1 MHNSTIKPKPPKQK
15 TCLCPCG
22 EKFTPTAL
30 GQKWVN
36 QGHYAKWLTETEA
49 GQKEVA
55 KKMEKAKKQV
65 AKVEREADDK
75 IREKLKTLGKFESEA
90 KTEFQR
96 YIRKRD
102 AELPCISCGT
112 MTTDLWDGGH
122 FKKAELYSGVIFD
135 EMNCH
140 KQCRKCNRFLGGNE
154 LNFREG
160 LVVRYGEAYVLE
172 IEQRAA
178 QLRVY
183 KYNKDQLK
191 EIREK
196 YRLLNK

>member
-1 MHNSTIKPKPPKQK
+1 MNSTIKPKPRKPKK
-15 TCLCPCG
+15 CLCPCG
-22 EKFTPTAL
+22 EMFVPK
-30 GQKWVN
+30 GMEKHISQS
-36 QGHYAKWLTETEA
+36 HYARWLRETEA
-49 GQKEVA
+49 GQKEIA
-55 KKMEKAKKQV
+55 KKMDKAKKYL
-65 AKVEREADDK
+65 AKVEKQSDDK

-112 MTTDLWDGGH
+112 EQTDLWDGGH

-160 LVVRYGEAYVLE
+160 LIARYGEAYVLE

-178 QLRVY
+178 KLRVY
-183 KYNKDQLK
+183 KYTKDQLK

-196 YRLLNK
+196 YRVLNK

>member
-1 MHNSTIKPKPPKQK
+1 MFVPK
-15 TCLCPCG
+15 G
-22 EKFTPTAL
+22 MEKHIS
-30 GQKWVN
+30 QS
-36 QGHYAKWLTETEA
+36 HYARWLRETEA
-49 GQKEVA
+49 GQKEIA
-55 KKMEKAKKQV
+55 KKMDKAKKYL
-65 AKVEREADDK
+65 AKVEKESDDK

-112 MTTDLWDGGH
+112 EQTDLWDGGH

-160 LVVRYGEAYVLE
+160 LIARYGEAYVLE

-178 QLRVY
+178 KLRVY
-183 KYNKDQLK
+183 KYTKDQLK

-196 YRLLNK
+196 YRVLNK

>member
-1 MHNSTIKPKPPKQK
+1 MSNSTIKQKPPKAK
-15 TCLCPCG
+15 KCLCPCG
-22 EKFTPTAL
+22 EPFVPTSM
-30 GQKWVN
+30 GQKHIN
-36 QGHYAKWLTETEA
+36 QSHYIKWLSETEA

-90 KTEFQR
+90 KTEFQK

>member
-1 MHNSTIKPKPPKQK
+1 MNSTIKQKTPKPKK
-15 TCLCPCG
+15 CLCPCG
-22 EKFTPTAL
+22 EMFVPTSM
-30 GQKWVN
+30 GQKWVS
-36 QGHYAKWLTETEA
+36 QCHYVKWLTETEE
-49 GQKEVA
+49 GKKEVA
-55 KKMEKAKKQV
+55 KKMDKAKKMV

-75 IREKLKTLGKFESEA
+75 IREKLKTLGKFEAEA
-90 KTEFQR
+90 KTEFQK

-112 MTTDLWDGGH
+112 EQTDLWDGGH

-160 LVVRYGEAYVLE
+160 LIVRYGESYVIE

-178 QLRVY
+178 KLRVY
-183 KYNKDQLK
+183 KYTKDQLK

>member
-1 MHNSTIKPKPPKQK
+1 MNSTIKPKPRKPKK
-15 TCLCPCG
+15 CLCPCG
-22 EKFTPTAL
+22 EMFVPK
-30 GQKWVN
+30 GMEKHISQS
-36 QGHYAKWLTETEA
+36 HYARWLRETEA
-49 GQKEVA
+49 GQKEIA
-55 KKMEKAKKQV
+55 KKMDKAKKYL
-65 AKVEREADDK
+65 AKVEKESDDK

-112 MTTDLWDGGH
+112 EQTDLWDGGH

-160 LVVRYGEAYVLE
+160 LIVRYGETYVLE
-172 IEQRAA
+172 IEQKASK
-178 QLRVY
+178 LRVY
-183 KYNKDQLK
+183 KYTKDQLK

>member
-1 MHNSTIKPKPPKQK
+1 MSNSTIKPKPKKPKK
-15 TCLCPCG
+15 CICG
-22 EKFTPTAL
+22 CNEMFVPTSI
-30 GQKWVN
+30 GQKWVS
-36 QGHYAKWLTETEA
+36 QSHYTKWLTETEK
-49 GQKEVA
+49 GKEFMA
-55 KKMEKAKKQV
+55 KKIEKAKRQV
-65 AKVEREADDK
+65 AKVEKEADDK
-75 IREKLKTLGKFESEA
+75 IREKLKTLGEFESEA
-90 KTEFQR
+90 KKEFQKF
-96 YIRKRD
+96 IRKRD

-122 FKKAELYSGVIFD
+122 FKKAELYSGVIYD

-183 KYNKDQLK
+183 KYTKDQLK

-196 YRLLNK
+196 YKLLNK

>member
-1 MHNSTIKPKPPKQK
+1 MNSTIQPKPRKPKK
-15 TCLCPCG
+15 CLCPCG
-22 EKFTPTAL
+22 EMFVPK
-30 GQKWVN
+30 GMEKHISQS
-36 QGHYAKWLTETEA
+36 HYARWLRETEA
-49 GQKEVA
+49 GQKEIA
-55 KKMEKAKKQV
+55 KKMDKAKKCL
-65 AKVEREADDK
+65 AKAEKEADDK

-90 KTEFQR
+90 KTEFQK

-112 MTTDLWDGGH
+112 EQTDLWDGGH

-160 LVVRYGEAYVLE
+160 LIVRYGESYVIE

-178 QLRVY
+178 KLRVY
-183 KYNKDQLK
+183 KYTKDQLK

>member
-1 MHNSTIKPKPPKQK
+1 MNSTIKPKPRKPKK
-15 TCLCPCG
+15 CLCPCG
-22 EKFTPTAL
+22 EMFVPK
-30 GQKWVN
+30 GMEKHISQS
-36 QGHYAKWLTETEA
+36 HYARWLRETEA
-49 GQKEVA
+49 GQKEIA
-55 KKMEKAKKQV
+55 KKMDKAKKYL
-65 AKVEREADDK
+65 AKVEKESDDK

-112 MTTDLWDGGH
+112 EQTDLWDGGH

-160 LVVRYGEAYVLE
+160 LIVRYGETYVLE

-178 QLRVY
+178 KLRVY
-183 KYNKDQLK
+183 KYTKDQLK

-196 YRLLNK
+196 YRVLNK

>member
-1 MHNSTIKPKPPKQK
+1 MSNSTIKPKAPKSK
-15 TCLCPCG
+15 KCICG
-22 EKFTPTAL
+22 CNEMFVPTSI
-30 GQKWVN
+30 GQKWVS
-36 QGHYAKWLTETEA
+36 QSHYTRWLTETEA
-49 GQKEVA
+49 GKAEVA
-55 KKMEKAKKQV
+55 KKIEKAKRQV
-65 AKVEREADDK
+65 AKVEKEADNK
-75 IREKLKTLGKFESEA
+75 IREKLKTLGEFESEA
-90 KTEFQR
+90 KKEFQKF
-96 YIRKRD
+96 IRKRD

-160 LVVRYGEAYVLE
+160 LVIRYGEAYVLE

-183 KYNKDQLK
+183 KYTKDQLK

>member
-1 MHNSTIKPKPPKQK
+1 MNSTIKQKTPKPKK
-15 TCLCPCG
+15 CLCPCG
-22 EKFTPTAL
+22 EMFVPTSM
-30 GQKWVN
+30 GQKWVS
-36 QGHYAKWLTETEA
+36 QGHYVKWLTETEE
-49 GQKEVA
+49 GKKEVA
-55 KKMEKAKKQV
+55 KKMDKAKKMV

-75 IREKLKTLGKFESEA
+75 IREKLKTLGKFEAEA
-90 KTEFQR
+90 KTEFQK

-112 MTTDLWDGGH
+112 EQTDLWDGGH

-160 LVVRYGEAYVLE
+160 LIVRYGESYVIE

-178 QLRVY
+178 KLRVY
-183 KYNKDQLK
+183 KYTKDQLK